1 MLTSSAE
8 GSRTYDLCINVA
20 GRRLFWRNPNHGV
33 TLGNNTIAW
42 IMDDGAWEMEYRD
55 IVAVN
60 LNSAGQEI
68 PVDRCTITFAD
79 GSGLLIVNTDPGGYR
94 DAECATRYRDFVH
107 DLHARLACGRYP
119 EIRFTAGVP
128 RWRYLVML
136 GSAIAAAPV
145 FALAGLGGYLFYHL
159 SNGLVLLVVG
169 EYFCWSLGRRA
180 LANAPRHAGPTS
192 RAVVGITAVARA
204 PARLCDFG
212 DNALN
217 SHSVPDPANEMPAG
231 LHRLRR
237 GVAASLRLGA

>member
-1 MLTSSAE
+1 MLTPSAE

-33 TLGNNTIAW
+33 TLSNNTIAW
-42 IMDDGAWEMEYRD
+42 IMDDGAQEMEYRD
-55 IVAVN
+55 IVAVH

-94 DAECATRYRDFVH
+94 DAEGAARYRDFVH

-180 LANAPRHAGPTS
+180 LANAPRDYTPD
-192 RAVVGITAVARA
+192 
-204 PARLCDFG
+204 RLPG
-212 DNALN
+212 EL
-217 SHSVPDPANEMPAG
+217 
-231 LHRLRR
+231 
-237 GVAASLRLGA
+237 LG